1 MQLWQIIA
9 MCITYLLVLFG
20 IAYHAER
27 RSKLGRSL
35 IANPYVY
42 ALSLTTYCTA
52 WTFYGS
58 VGKAA
63 TSGIGFLPTYL
74 GPIILAGAW
83 VYLFKIVIRIC
94 KKQRITSIADFI
106 ATRYG
111 RSNLLGSMVALIC
124 ILAIVPYISLQL
136 KAISVSFT
144 TLVGALV
151 PDADGIIT
159 EQAGL
164 ITAVLMSVFIIVFG
178 TRNIDATERQEGMVY
193 AIAFEAV
200 FKLVAFLA
208 VGGYVTFSM
217 FNGFG
222 DIFTRA
228 SEQLVM
234 NQVVSVQSSS
244 AGGYWDW
251 FMLVNLSFLV
261 FMLLPRQFYLIGV
274 QNTDEEHSHTATWL
288 FPLYLLAINIF
299 IIPLALGGLIYFR
312 GQPIDA
318 DMTVLLLPLAQGH
331 NFLSLLVFFGGFAAA
346 TGMII
351 ASAYAI
357 SMMLSNNLV
366 LANVLPYFPQLEDA
380 QYPRLVIISRRLS
393 IVAIMALSYVFL
405 RLVATEHSLVE
416 IGLVSFVGIVQLAP
430 AFYAAVFWRGGNKKG
445 VITGLLLGVTGW
457 LFTLVFPLMVKAGL
471 LLDLDVLSTGV
482 GGFSMLRPY
491 ALFGY
496 TGMGN
501 IPHGMFWSLLLNAGG
516 FIVVSLTTSPDLYEM
531 EQAEIFNANRM
542 NLIGNNITS
551 TYDTSGVPFR
561 KLRQLL
567 SRFFGE
573 GDAAKL
579 IADYKAEYA
588 VDFRESDNVTANFIH
603 YAENL
608 LTGVVGSTA
617 ARVLISKIVERKAL
631 TEGELLKVVAEATA
645 AISYSRDLE
654 QKSRALEITS
664 AQLQYA
670 NERLKE
676 LDRLKD
682 EFISSVTH
690 ELRTP
695 LTSIRAFSEMLASK
709 KYDLRER
716 EGEFLN
722 IISTESE
729 RLSKLIDE
737 ILTFEKLR
745 QTGTELKLERVNLNE
760 WLPRAIKCLEP
771 LARRQG
777 VDVQIVFPERA
788 VIARADPDKLS
799 QVFINLLDNAFK
811 FADPAKAD
819 RWVRIQAREEPTAAG
834 GLLHL
839 TVRDNGIGISAEDRE
854 RIFLGFVQVHQDRA
868 DKARGTGLGLAI
880 TRKIIERHG
889 GTIGVRS
896 QPGQWTEFSFTL
908 QLPPND
914 P

>member
-9 MCITYLLVLFG
+9 MCIMYLLVLFG

-27 RSKLGRSL
+27 RSEMGRSL

-63 TSGIGFLPTYL
+63 TTGIGFLPTYL
-74 GPIILAGAW
+74 GPIILASVW
-83 VYLFKIVIRIC
+83 IYLFKIVIRIC

-144 TLVGALV
+144 TLVGELV
-151 PDADGIIT
+151 PDAAGIIT

-178 TRNIDATERQEGMVY
+178 TRNIDASERQEGMVY

-200 FKLVAFLA
+200 FKLVAFLI
-208 VGGYVTFSM
+208 VGGYVTFYM
-217 FNGFG
+217 FDGFG

-228 SEQLVM
+228 SEQLM
-234 NQVVSVQSSS
+234 MQQVVSVESTSP
-244 AGGYWDW
+244 GGYWDW

-274 QNTDEEHSHTATWL
+274 QNTDENHSHTATWL

-299 IIPLALGGLIYFR
+299 IIPLALGGLIFFR
-312 GQPIDA
+312 GQPLDA
-318 DMTVLLLPLAQGH
+318 DMTVLLLPLAEGH
-331 NFLSLLVFFGGFAAA
+331 DLLSLLVFFGGFAAA

-366 LANVLPYFPQLEDA
+366 LANLLPYFPRLEDE
-380 QYPRLVIISRRLS
+380 QYPRIVLFSRRLS
-393 IVAIMALSYVFL
+393 IVAIMGLSYLFL
-405 RLVATEHSLVE
+405 RLVAAEYSLVE
-416 IGLVSFVGIVQLAP
+416 IGLISFVGIVQLAP

-457 LFTLVFPLMVKAGL
+457 LFTLVLPLLVKAGL
-471 LLDLDVLSTGV
+471 LLNLDVLSTGI
-482 GGFSMLRPY
+482 GGIGWLRPY

-501 IPHGMFWSLLLNAGG
+501 IPHGMFWSLLLNGGG
-516 FIVVSLTTSPDLYEM
+516 FIIVSLTTAPDLYEM

-542 NLIGNNITS
+542 NLIGNNLS
-551 TYDTSGVPFR
+551 GTYDTSGVPFR
-561 KLRQLL
+561 KIRQLL

-573 GDAAKL
+573 SGAAKL
-579 IADYKAEYA
+579 IADYKAEYE

-617 ARVLISKIVERKAL
+617 ARILISKIVERKTL
-631 TEGELLKVVAEATA
+631 NEGELLKVITEATA

-654 QKSRALEITS
+654 QKSRALEVTS

-670 NERLKE
+670 NARLKE

-716 EGEFLN
+716 EDEFLK

-737 ILTFEKLR
+737 ILVFEKLS
-745 QTGTELKLERVNLNE
+745 QTGTDLDLERVDLLE
-760 WLPRAIKCLEP
+760 WLPGAIKCLEP
-771 LARRQG
+771 LAERQR
-777 VDVQIVFPERA
+777 VAIQLELPERGA
-788 VIARADPDKLS
+788 VAWADPYKLS

-811 FADPAKAD
+811 FADPAKTQ
-819 RWVRIQAREEPTAAG
+819 RWVRIRAREEHTPDG
-834 GLLHL
+834 GLLYL
-839 TVRDNGIGISAEDRE
+839 TVRDNGIGISGEDRE
-854 RIFLGFVQVHQDRA
+854 RIFLGFVQVHRDRA
-868 DKARGTGLGLAI
+868 DKASGTGLGLAI
-880 TRKIIERHG
+880 TRKIIEHHG
-889 GTIGVRS
+889 GTISVRS
-896 QPGQWTEFSFTL
+896 RPGQWTEFHFTL
-908 QLPPND
+908 QIPPNAI
-914 P
+914 

>member
-1 MQLWQIIA
+1 MQLWQIIV

-27 RSKLGRSL
+27 RSKVGRSL

-63 TSGIGFLPTYL
+63 TTGIGFLPTYL
-74 GPIILAGAW
+74 GPIILASVW

-106 ATRYG
+106 STRYG

-144 TLVGALV
+144 TLVDALV

-159 EQAGL
+159 ERAGL

-178 TRNIDATERQEGMVY
+178 TRNIDASERQEGMVY

-208 VGGYVTFSM
+208 VGAYVTFYM
-217 FNGFG
+217 FDGFG

-228 SEQLVM
+228 GEQLVIE
-234 NQVVSVQSSS
+234 QVVSVRSTGSK
-244 AGGYWDW
+244 GYWDW

-261 FMLLPRQFYLIGV
+261 FTLLPRQFYLIGV

-288 FPLYLLAINIF
+288 FPLYLLVINVF
-299 IIPLALGGLIYFR
+299 IIPLALGGLIFFR
-312 GQPIDA
+312 GQPIDS
-318 DMTVLLLPLAQGH
+318 DMTVLLLPLAQH
-331 NFLSLLVFFGGFAAA
+331 QRLLSLLVFFGGFAAA

-366 LANVLPYFPQLEDA
+366 LANLLPYFPRLKDE
-380 QYPRLVIISRRLS
+380 QYPRIILFSRRLS
-393 IVAIMALSYVFL
+393 IVAIMGMSYLFL
-405 RLVATEHSLVE
+405 LMVAADYPLVE
-416 IGLVSFVGIVQLAP
+416 IGLISFVGIVQLAP
-430 AFYAAVFWRGGNKKG
+430 AFYASVFWRRGNKKG
-445 VITGLLLGVTGW
+445 VITGLLLGVIGW
-457 LFTLVFPLMVKAGL
+457 LFTLVFPLLVKTGL

-482 GGFSMLRPY
+482 GGMSWLRPY

-516 FIVVSLTTSPDLYEM
+516 FVIVSLFTSPNLYEM
-531 EQAEIFNANRM
+531 EQAEIFNANRL
-542 NLIGNNITS
+542 NLVGNNIS
-551 TYDTSGVPFR
+551 ETYDTSGVPFR

-567 SRFFGE
+567 SRFFGKS
-573 GDAAKL
+573 GAAKL
-579 IADYKAEYA
+579 IAEYKAEYN
-588 VDFRESDNVTANFIH
+588 VDFQESDNVTANFIN

-608 LTGVVGSTA
+608 LTGVVGSSA
-617 ARVLISKIVERKAL
+617 ARVLISKIVERKTL
-631 TEGELLKVVAEATA
+631 SEGEILKVITEATE
-645 AISYSRDLE
+645 AISYSRILE
-654 QKSRALEITS
+654 QKSRALEVTS

-695 LTSIRAFSEMLASK
+695 LTSIRAFAEMLASK
-709 KYDLRER
+709 KYDLRQR
-716 EGEFLN
+716 EDEFLN

-737 ILTFEKLR
+737 ILVFEKLR
-745 QTGTELKLERVNLNE
+745 QNATGLDLERVDLTE
-760 WLPRAIKCLEP
+760 WLPQAVKCLRP
-771 LARRQG
+771 LARRQR
-777 VDVQIVFPERA
+777 VKIRLELPDDTPPV
-788 VIARADPDKLS
+788 RADPDKLR

-811 FADPAKAD
+811 FADPAKNQN
-819 RWVRIQAREEPTAAG
+819 WVSIRARREQQPDG
-834 GLLHL
+834 GLLHV
-839 TVRDNGIGISAEDRE
+839 TVRDNGIGISAENCE
-854 RIFLGFVQVHQDRA
+854 RIFLGFVQLHPNEA
-868 DKARGTGLGLAI
+868 DKAGGTGLGLAI
-880 TRKIIERHG
+880 TRKIIEHHG
-889 GTIGVRS
+889 GKIRVRS
-896 QPGQWTEFSFTL
+896 QPGRWTEFYFTL
-908 QLPPND
+908 QIHTNVT
-914 P
+914 